1 MITLLVLPAEL
12 AAGEVEVAGDAYRH
26 LFRARRLAA
35 GERVR
40 VTDGAGRARWGE
52 VARVERAR
60 ATLVLGGAAPAN
72 EPPLRLELLVA
83 TLRPERA
90 AWLVEKATELGVAA
104 VRFVH
109 SERAPREPG
118 AGALDRL
125 RRVAAAA
132 LEQSHGSLL
141 PELSGAHPWAEVPAL
156 GGGDRWVL
164 DTETEAGG
172 PGYDGV
178 ERRARVLWG
187 AEARSEAPVP
197 AAVEPAFPARG
208 NCLAPALP
216 GRRAALLA
224 GPEGGWTSAERRT
237 LAAAGWRPAG
247 LGCRTLRTETAA
259 IAGAALL
266 LLAAPP
272 PLR

>member
-1 MITLLVLPAEL
+1 MITLLVSPAEL
-12 AAGEVEVAGDAYRH
+12 AAGEVAVAGDAYRH

-52 VARVERAR
+52 VTRVERSR
-60 ATLVLGGAAPAN
+60 ATLALGGAAPAN
-72 EPPLRLELLVA
+72 EPSLRLELLVA

-109 SERAPREPG
+109 CERAPREPG

-164 DTETEAGG
+164 DTEAEGGTAPASAGG
-172 PGYDGV
+172 
-178 ERRARVLWG
+178 RV
-187 AEARSEAPVP
+187 S
-197 AAVEPAFPARG
+197 
-208 NCLAPALP
+208 
-216 GRRAALLA
+216 LLV
-224 GPEGGWTSAERRT
+224 GPEGGWTSTERRT
-237 LAAAGWRPAG
+237 LAEAGWRPAG

-266 LLAAPP
+266 LLAP
-272 PLR
+272 PLLR